1 MAYVYYGNYSFYFE
15 TGRVEALR
23 SLGLS
28 YKSMEDKLGVFMPV
42 MNMNVRYLRP
52 CYYDELLILETTIL
66 HLPERTIEFE
76 TKIFKEQNELA
87 NQGKVTLCFVDIKTK
102 KRVNAPEVIV
112 DKLKSYF
119 D

>member
-1 MAYVYYGNYSFYFE
+1 
-15 TGRVEALR
+15 
-23 SLGLS
+23 
-28 YKSMEDKLGVFMPV
+28 MEDELGVFMPV

-76 TKIFKEQNELA
+76 TKIFNEQNELA